1 MNDQQPPKSKRLCE
15 NVDFNMGC
23 SKVAVKKERFYDEGS
38 FYPYLRVFAGCYP
51 PYLAPPGR
59 LERPT
64 N

>member
-1 MNDQQPPKSKRLCE
+1 
-15 NVDFNMGC
+15 MGC
-23 SKVAVKKERFYDEGS
+23 SKVAVKKESS
-38 FYPYLRVFAGCYP
+38 FYEDPFHPYIRGITASLP

>member
-1 MNDQQPPKSKRLCE
+1 
-15 NVDFNMGC
+15 MGC
-23 SKVAVKKERFYDEGS
+23 SKVAVKKEPSFYEHP
-38 FYPYLRVFAGCYP
+38 FYPYIWGFAYPLP